1 MKKSPFYKFGRILSV
16 MSLLIALSTT
26 PTMAS
31 PMFGTERTYVCS
43 QQDAH
48 GRTVNVYEEKTYFFG
63 FEVASE
69 MVFEF
74 GD

>member
-31 PMFGTERTYVCS
+31 PLFGTERTYVCS
-43 QQDAH
+43 QQDAY
-48 GRTVNVYEEKTYFFG
+48 GRVVDVYEEKTYFFG
-63 FEVASE
+63 ILVDSE

-74 GD
+74 RD

>member
-1 MKKSPFYKFGRILSV
+1 MKKSPFYKLGRVFSV

-31 PMFGTERTYVCS
+31 PFIGTERTYVCS
-43 QQDAH
+43 QQDAY
-48 GRTVNVYEEKTYFFG
+48 GRIIDVYEEKTYFFG

-69 MVFEF
+69 MVFEVR
-74 GD
+74 D